1 MSPTPRRV
9 VPLVLVS
16 AVLVVAHPTPGR
28 ACDEPRPRHCLA
40 PSGEAD
46 DTELLQVALD
56 RCAGAR
62 RPCTVSLC
70 EGVFPTRILRVK
82 NFRGTLR
89 GAGPDRTI
97 LRALPDLEVSKTT
110 PDFYRE
116 DPFSEA
122 GPWPYLVQFVEGKA
136 RILDLGIE
144 IPAPGVGS
152 RPTDGWYLFDIPF
165 YGVKGALLFTGRKP
179 VDFDLRHVRV
189 AAEAYTGSDDGTTT
203 YAGAYF
209 EGLLFD
215 ADAPEPYPVFPV
227 RGSYRVTDSEFVG
240 VLRGTPLAE
249 LAGANVLLARNSY
262 RASTAVDVI
271 DADRSHV
278 AILANRWD
286 VNTRGVQVQ
295 QNMDGLPSRGSAIQ
309 VSGNEGRIVPYYL
322 GDGLSYVDP
331 FDPSYDPGGTSLRV
345 SGNRWSLGDASL
357 PATSGLSVVG
367 AARLRILDNHM
378 TGRVV
383 SGVIVDQ
390 TTGCRVGR
398 NAFDWETAGEEPD
411 LRLGRDTSR
420 CLVAVGLEDT
430 VVDEGAEN
438 QVFRP

>member
-1 MSPTPRRV
+1 VRRESTSWTGRRAAWTSSSNCSGSE
-9 VPLVLVS
+9 PNSGSSGSSGAGRINPGAS
-16 AVLVVAHPTPGR
+16 ATRPDR
-28 ACDEPRPRHCLA
+28 ASAQPSA
-40 PSGEAD
+40 PS
-46 DTELLQVALD
+46 TV
-56 RCAGAR
+56 GAR
-62 RPCTVSLC
+62 CDS
-70 EGVFPTRILRVK
+70 
-82 NFRGTLR
+82 
-89 GAGPDRTI
+89 A
-97 LRALPDLEVSKTT
+97 AA
-110 PDFYRE
+110 
-116 DPFSEA
+116 FSSS
-122 GPWPYLVQFVEGKA
+122 
-136 RILDLGIE
+136 GI
-144 IPAPGVGS
+144 ACAS
-152 RPTDGWYLFDIPF
+152 RP
-165 YGVKGALLFTGRKP
+165 
-179 VDFDLRHVRV
+179 
-189 AAEAYTGSDDGTTT
+189 
-203 YAGAYF
+203 YF

-367 AARLRILDNHM
+367 AARLRILGNHL